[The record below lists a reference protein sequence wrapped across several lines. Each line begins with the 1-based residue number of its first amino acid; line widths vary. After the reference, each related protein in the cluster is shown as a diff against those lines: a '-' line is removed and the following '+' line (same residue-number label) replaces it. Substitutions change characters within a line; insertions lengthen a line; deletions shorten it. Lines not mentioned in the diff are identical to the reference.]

1 MPGINDL
8 LVSIA
13 TDANVARRFRTS
25 PQSVMTE
32 ARLSNIEESVLLSRD
47 PKLIQSSLHASALK
61 DSLASA
67 ADDTVWTVIVVL

>member
-13 TDANVARRFRTS
+13 TDANVARRFRTN

-32 ARLSNIEESVLLSRD
+32 SRLSNIEESVMLARD
-47 PKLIQSSLHASALK
+47 PNRIQSSLHASALK
-61 DSLASA
+61 DSLAA
-67 ADDTVWTVIVVL
+67 AGDDTVWTVIVVL